1 MAEDDRAVKAARAKA
16 LLKKR
21 QQQKKN
27 EAIASSSGT
36 HSPGASISR
45 VSTPALATQ
54 ETSAVSN
61 DTPLLSSPP
70 PSQGEASASP
80 VIAPHSENGHIKAL
94 SGGGTMNS
102 APRTEDYSRVLQD
115 QRQTIALLVSEKTA
129 LTEAL
134 ERLEGIDSKLHDSQ
148 AELQDRLR
156 ELEVLKRDVSRQE
169 EEGETFLRQTRE
181 LEAQNSKLSS
191 NLREQ
196 ERELHSAR
204 TEAEG
209 LRTQLKDN
217 ERRIRELQEQIQ
229 NDDRVDILESKLRNT
244 QDRAEEVAIQLSK
257 MKQTYEKLRA
267 DYEGLQQE
275 YQQKSSV
282 EEDLKR
288 QVASLD
294 SDLRSSEQSLAK
306 ISSERDGLVATNA
319 ATVAELEKSR
329 VSIDGLNDDLSE
341 ANANVAALAR
351 QLETSQAEC
360 RQALRRAEDAE
371 AAQRNLQEEGTGL
384 MRSLDEMRPK
394 IVELSSAKLAL
405 MEQLEQVT
413 AAFRQKDNTISELE
427 AQLESTRV
435 SLDEA
440 RREYEKRGKEL
451 EKEKITAETGQ
462 ADLQKA
468 YNEVQARFDDTI
480 AATREMEADRAKQRQ
495 MAARLQE
502 EVDRLRSIGQ
512 VRQEE
517 IDLLR
522 SQMDEREQAGDDE
535 RRLLE
540 ELQQEIEGLR
550 TDVANKEEEISRLHQ
565 AGPSTSPLPSSK
577 SLDDEVKGAITQQLE
592 LEVSNTKSTI
602 RSLESSLYDAEAK
615 YLSLQKHVASME
627 DELAHLRTL
636 AKRQRS
642 VHAPRSSASVRHS
655 DELRR
660 SSFASQRSNNLSRL
674 PPSAIIDEG
683 LPPATRHRRHIS
695 LAMLQA
701 RMYSEAEAASS
712 HAATKSS
719 KTAASGP
726 GHSHTP
732 SVDSSVLS
740 LRWPQF
746 LDESHVF
753 WCATCKGDLIVL

>member
-1 MAEDDRAVKAARAKA
+1 MAEDDRAAKAARAKA

-21 QQQKKN
+21 QQQKKS
-27 EAIASSSGT
+27 EAITSSSGT
-36 HSPGASISR
+36 HSPGVSTSR
-45 VSTPALATQ
+45 ASTPAPATQ
-54 ETSAVSN
+54 ETSAASN

-70 PSQGEASASP
+70 PSQGKVSGSP
-80 VIAPHSENGHIKAL
+80 VTASHSENGHVKAL

-102 APRTEDYSRVLQD
+102 ASRAEDSSRLLQD
-115 QRQTIALLVSEKTA
+115 QRQTISLLVSEKTA
-129 LTEAL
+129 LSEAL

-148 AELQDRLR
+148 TELQDRLR
-156 ELEVLKRDVSRQE
+156 ELQVLKTDVSRHE
-169 EEGETFLRQTRE
+169 EERGTFLRQTQE
-181 LEAQNSKLSS
+181 LEAQNLKLSS

-196 ERELHSAR
+196 ERDLHSAR
-204 TEAEG
+204 SEAEG
-209 LRTQLKDN
+209 LRAQIKDN
-217 ERRIRELQEQIQ
+217 ERRIRELEEQIQ
-229 NDDRVDILESKLRNT
+229 NDDRIDILESKLRNT
-244 QDRAEEVAIQLSK
+244 QDRAEEVAIQFSK

-275 YQQKSSV
+275 YQQKSSL

-288 QVASLD
+288 QAARLD

-306 ISSERDGLVATNA
+306 ISSERDELVATNA
-319 ATVAELEKSR
+319 ATMAELEKSR
-329 VSIDGLNDDLSE
+329 VTIARLSNDLSE
-341 ANANVAALAR
+341 ANANVATLAG

-360 RQALRRAEDAE
+360 RQALRRVEDAE

-405 MEQLEQVT
+405 MEQLEQATV
-413 AAFRQKDNTISELE
+413 AFRQKDNTISELE
-427 AQLESTRV
+427 AQMESTRV
-435 SLDEA
+435 SLEEV

-462 ADLQKA
+462 VDLQRA
-468 YNEVQARFDDTI
+468 YNELQARLDDTI

-495 MAARLQE
+495 MAARLQG

-522 SQMDEREQAGDDE
+522 SQMDEHEQAGGDE

-550 TDVANKEEEISRLHQ
+550 TDVANKEEEISRLRQ

-577 SLDDEVKGAITQQLE
+577 SLDDEVKGAIKQQLE
-592 LEVSNTKSTI
+592 LEVSNAKSTI

-636 AKRQRS
+636 AKSQRS
-642 VHAPRSSASVRHS
+642 VHAPRNSASARHS
-655 DELRR
+655 DEFRR

-683 LPPATRHRRHIS
+683 LPPATRHQRHIS

-719 KTAASGP
+719 KTPASGP